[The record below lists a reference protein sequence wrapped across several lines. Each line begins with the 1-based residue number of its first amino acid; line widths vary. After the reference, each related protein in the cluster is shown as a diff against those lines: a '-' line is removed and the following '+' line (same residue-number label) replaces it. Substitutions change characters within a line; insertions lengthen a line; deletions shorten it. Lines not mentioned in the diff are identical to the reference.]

1 METMPLRRIT
11 VGLNGAAGEERDLV
25 GGKVLFKWFWFFF
38 FFLLRPGILFS
49 RFHQTLPL
57 TNSTYKK
64 LEKFLGRNLDRAMR
78 MQDQVPVFE
87 GLIPY
92 HSYLFR

>member
-25 GGKVLFKWFWFFF
+25 GGKVLFKWFG
-38 FFLLRPGILFS
+38 FFLLRPGIPFS

-64 LEKFLGRNLDRAMR
+64 LEKLLGRNLDRATR